1 MLNYQEMEN
10 RLAEALGPERR
21 AIAIAYRE
29 QPPQGVERF
38 SGVQPSG
45 CSFWKLAAEGRT
57 FYTVAADHYN
67 CPIGSYTH
75 NVPLPQEREPELMQ
89 TLGLMGEVGY
99 LRMEEIPSVFRLP
112 QTPGVV
118 VYSPLGS
125 APVEPDVVLFFGKP
139 GRMMLLVEAAVRAGI
154 YSTLPLL
161 ARPTCMALPASM
173 QTGVVASAGCIGNRV
188 YTGIGEDELYVA
200 VPGSALAKLVEEM
213 PVIAAANAK
222 LAEYHEAR
230 LTLRTTP

>member
-1 MLNYQEMEN
+1 
-10 RLAEALGPERR
+10 
-21 AIAIAYRE
+21 
-29 QPPQGVERF
+29 
-38 SGVQPSG
+38 
-45 CSFWKLAAEGRT
+45 
-57 FYTVAADHYN
+57 
-67 CPIGSYTH
+67 
-75 NVPLPQEREPELMQ
+75 
-89 TLGLMGEVGY
+89 
-99 LRMEEIPSVFRLP
+99 
-112 QTPGVV
+112 VV

>member
-89 TLGLMGEVGY
+89 TLGLMGEAGY